1 MLNKSDLFL
10 AKVEVNMATNLLTPP
25 VADTVRPTVSYETYL
40 KTSPETAITEW
51 VEGEVITYMPPI
63 RRHQTV
69 LDFLSYL
76 INTLI
81 QLRNLG
87 QVVTAPFEVKL
98 WPDGPSREPDL
109 IFVSQEN
116 LDKLDEKRFNGAP
129 DLVVE
134 IVSPSSVREDKIRK
148 FQEYERAGVRE
159 YWLIDPR
166 PHLQTVEIFALN
178 EMGEYEP
185 VPVTE
190 DGVVHTAVLPGFWL
204 NVNWFTQTPLPKAQ
218 RIAYEIM
225 LTLDGLPP
233 AIRTAYQTLHDALAD

>member
-1 MLNKSDLFL
+1 MS
-10 AKVEVNMATNLLTPP
+10 TNLLTPP

-40 KTSPETAITEW
+40 KTSSETAITEW
-51 VEGEVITYMPPI
+51 VAGEVITYMPPTNK
-63 RRHQTV
+63 HQRFIWLLNSV
-69 LDFLSYL
+69 LSFFVNEQKLGE
-76 INTLI
+76 
-81 QLRNLG
+81 LR
-87 QVVTAPFEVKL
+87 TAPFEVKL

-116 LDKLDEKRFNGAP
+116 LAKLDEKRFNGAP

-166 PHLQTVEIFALN
+166 PHLQTVEIFGLN
-178 EMGEYEP
+178 EVGEYEP
-185 VPVTE
+185 LPVDE
-190 DGVVHTAVLPGFWL
+190 QGVVHTAVLPGFWL
-204 NVNWFTQTPLPKAQ
+204 NVNWFTQTPLPNAQ

-233 AIRTAYQTLHDALAD
+233 AIRTAYQTLHDALAA